1 MDFSFTP
8 EQKLLRDSIVKF
20 ARNELN
26 HDVQAR
32 DRSETFPRDAWRK
45 CAEMCLLGLPVP
57 EEFGGANAD
66 TLSCAIALEALG
78 YGCTD
83 GGLVFSLCAHLLAC
97 VVPVWLHGSEAQKQ
111 RYLKGL
117 CNGTLIGSHAI
128 TEPNSGSDTFAMRMR
143 ADRVNGGWLLNGSKT
158 FISNGPVADV
168 VVVFAVTDPDK
179 GFHGGVTAFLIE
191 RGLQGFS
198 AGQKFEKM
206 GLRTSPVGEL
216 VFQDAHV
223 SDDDVLGKVGG
234 GAGVFGTAMD
244 WERSLLVAAHVGTIE
259 RLLETSIAYARSRS
273 QFGQAIGKFQAVA
286 HKIADMKV
294 QLEAG
299 RLLMYRTASRL
310 TTTRS
315 ISLDASITKLFVSE
329 SLVKTA
335 LDAIQVH
342 GGYGFMA
349 EYEVERA
356 LRDAIGATIY
366 SGTSEMQRNIIARW
380 LGV

>member
-32 DRSETFPRDAWRK
+32 DRSETFSRDAWRK

-143 ADRVNGGWLLNGSKT
+143 ADRVTDGWRLNGSKT

-179 GFHGGVTAFLIE
+179 GFHGGVTAFLVE
-191 RGLQGFS
+191 RGLQGFY

-206 GLRTSPVGEL
+206 GLRT
-216 VFQDAHV
+216 
-223 SDDDVLGKVGG
+223 
-234 GAGVFGTAMD
+234 
-244 WERSLLVAAHVGTIE
+244 
-259 RLLETSIAYARSRS
+259 
-273 QFGQAIGKFQAVA
+273 
-286 HKIADMKV
+286 
-294 QLEAG
+294 
-299 RLLMYRTASRL
+299 
-310 TTTRS
+310 
-315 ISLDASITKLFVSE
+315 
-329 SLVKTA
+329 
-335 LDAIQVH
+335 
-342 GGYGFMA
+342 
-349 EYEVERA
+349 
-356 LRDAIGATIY
+356 
-366 SGTSEMQRNIIARW
+366 
-380 LGV
+380 